1 MCVCV
6 CVCARDDFDIQN
18 LVDNKSEGVYSGG
31 VHLFTKCVLCNSAG
45 LCVLVM
51 DLFKIQ
57 IGR

>member
-6 CVCARDDFDIQN
+6 YDEFDIQN

-45 LCVLVM
+45 FYVLDM
-51 DLFKIQ
+51 DLFQIQ
-57 IGR
+57 IGL